1 MFRLFFLCVF
11 LMALSCCEPWEPYC
25 AVKFYTLD
33 DSVMF
38 HLTRVADADSV
49 GNMGLP
55 QQQVPLPSWRTQQH
69 HASMP
74 TFTAAQQELLHQ
86 SLLGPAEVVRS
97 VTSKSASSSSTST
110 VSDEAGEIS
119 PGSNRHVQFTF

>member
-1 MFRLFFLCVF
+1 MIRFLNVF
-11 LMALSCCEPWEPYC
+11 LMALSCGGPCEPFC

-49 GNMGLP
+49 GNTGLP
-55 QQQVPLPSWRTQQH
+55 PQQQQVPLATWRTQQH

>member
-1 MFRLFFLCVF
+1 
-11 LMALSCCEPWEPYC
+11 
-25 AVKFYTLD
+25 
-33 DSVMF
+33 MF

-55 QQQVPLPSWRTQQH
+55 QQQQVPQPSWRTQQH